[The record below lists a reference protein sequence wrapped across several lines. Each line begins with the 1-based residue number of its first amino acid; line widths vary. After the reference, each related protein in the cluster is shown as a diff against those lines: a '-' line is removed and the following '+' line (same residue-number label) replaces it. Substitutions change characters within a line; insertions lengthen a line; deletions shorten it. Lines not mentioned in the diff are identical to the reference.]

1 MENGVNGAEAESNV
15 SEGAFFFFLIVTFS
29 NLMESRGRTEGESGV
44 LAENISKDFC
54 SEGSTKEGEDTGL
67 REGEVLTRV

>member
-1 MENGVNGAEAESNV
+1 MDNGVNGVEAESNV
-15 SEGAFFFFLIVTFS
+15 TKGAFFFFLIVTFS
-29 NLMESRGRTEGESGV
+29 NLMELRGKTEGESGV

-54 SEGSTKEGEDTGL
+54 SEGSAKDGEDTGL